1 MTAHTAAGAPV
12 LLCILDG
19 WGLNPISENNAVAMA
34 TKPNYD
40 RLWNEYPHTTLR
52 ADGLSVGLPEGQFG
66 NSEVGH
72 MNIGAGRV
80 VMQDLPRITQALAS
94 GDLAKNE
101 NLLDYISQLKASGGS
116 AHVMGLISNGGV
128 HAHQDHIVGA
138 VKIISGHGVPV
149 ILHLFTDG
157 RDTAPSSAAGF
168 VEKFLHDLNE
178 CTNVTVGTVSGR
190 FYAMDRDNR
199 WERVSRA
206 WEAITKGQ
214 GLTAPDALTAVT
226 QSYAKEEMDEFIQ
239 PTVIGHYPGL
249 QAIDGIFMANFRADR
264 AREILRALVQPEFDG
279 FDRGEYT
286 VPALNLGM
294 VEYSDDLNPFLSTV
308 FATQNMTDLLGEIVS
323 KAGKT
328 QLRTAETEKYPHVTF
343 FFNGGQETPYAG
355 EERILV
361 ASPKVATYD
370 LQPEMSAIELT
381 DKLVA
386 AIESKKFDMIVLN
399 YANPDMVGHTGDIPA
414 TIKAIETVDTCL
426 GRVANAIDAVGG
438 VLVVTADHGN
448 ADQMVDPITGEAYTA
463 HTTNPVPF
471 IVAGAS
477 KVADLKEIG
486 KLGDIAPTLLELL
499 GIEQP
504 AAMTGESLLITA

>member
-1 MTAHTAAGAPV
+1 MTAHKPV

-19 WGLNPISENNAVAMA
+19 WGLNPVSENNAIAMA
-34 TKPNYD
+34 NTPNYD

-80 VMQDLPRITQALAS
+80 VMQDLPRITHSLTTGELSQNS
-94 GDLAKNE
+94 T
-101 NLLDYISQLKASGGS
+101 LLDYISALKLNGGS

-128 HAHQDHIVGA
+128 HAHQDHIAGVI
-138 VKIISGHGVPV
+138 KIISSHGVPV
-149 ILHLFTDG
+149 VIHIFTDG
-157 RDTAPSSAAGF
+157 RDTAPASAAGF

-178 CTNVTVGTVSGR
+178 CENVTVGSVSGR

-206 WEAITKGQ
+206 WQVIVTGQ
-214 GLTAPDALTAVT
+214 GLNAPDALTAIS
-226 QSYAKEEMDEFIQ
+226 QSYANGEQDEFIQ
-239 PTVIGHYPGL
+239 PTVIGNYAGL
-249 QAIDGIFMANFRADR
+249 KPNDGLFMANFRADR
-264 AREILRALVQPEFDG
+264 AREILRALVHPEFND
-279 FDRGEYT
+279 FDRGNYT
-286 VPALNLGM
+286 VPKLALGM

-308 FATQNMTDLLGEIVS
+308 FASQNMTDLLGEIVS
-323 KAGKT
+323 KSGRT

-343 FFNGGQETPYAG
+343 FFNGGQETPYVG

-361 ASPKVATYD
+361 ASPKVMTYD

-381 DKLVA
+381 NKLMA
-386 AIESKKFDMIVLN
+386 AIESKKFDLIVLN
-399 YANPDMVGHTGDIPA
+399 YANPDMVGHTGDVQA
-414 TIKAIETVDTCL
+414 TIKAVETVDTCL
-426 GRVANAIDAVGG
+426 GRIADAIAEVKG

-448 ADQMVDPITGEAYTA
+448 ADQMVDPMTHEAYTA

-477 KVADLKEIG
+477 EVADLRDIG
-486 KLGDIAPTLLELL
+486 KLGDIAPTLLQLL
-499 GIEQP
+499 DIPQP
-504 AAMTGESLLITA
+504 AAMTGESLLITG